1 MYNSQNLPLS
11 PKKVIKKTIMRIPW
25 GLFLIIFL
33 GYIFSSIGYIFSS
46 IYSISSQPSIIPHKS
61 NFEIIIFTIIPL
73 LSLLYIIAV
82 AIYEYYYYKLYYYNF
97 TDEGAEIRK
106 GVISRATGYV
116 RYERLQNIYLDQDFL
131 DRIFDLYDVHYE
143 TAGETSGFYSHVDG
157 LTKENAEKLIAFLNL
172 KAKESEKS
180 TKTKSYETQP
190 IQEQP
195 KIPPSQ
201 LDISETEYS
210 RDNLPISNSV
220 IVTRSVLFT
229 LYIILFIFLAL
240 GVVYQDK
247 ILDYEFLYSI
257 LHIIFLLF
265 VALSTI
271 IFVANYVWY
280 NNFYFKFTKERGEI
294 KTKVIGQHISYLLY
308 DRIQNVNINQG
319 ILGKIFNIYDV
330 TIETAGE
337 TSFLFLVIPG
347 LSEENAKKLRD
358 FLLQKAKFY
367 KGL

>member
-1 MYNSQNLPLS
+1 
-11 PKKVIKKTIMRIPW
+11 MRMPW

-33 GYIFSSIGYIFSS
+33 GYIVSAFSHSLIS
-46 IYSISSQPSIIPHKS
+46 IYSISSQPSIIPQSSTIPHKF
-61 NFEIIIFTIIPL
+61 NFFKIIIFTIFPL
-73 LSLLYIIAV
+73 LSLLYVIAV

-97 TDEGAEIRK
+97 TDENAEIRK

-131 DRIFDLYDVHYE
+131 DRIFGLYNVHYE

-172 KAKESEKS
+172 KAKELEKS

-190 IQEQP
+190 IEEQS

-220 IVTRSVLFT
+220 IVTRSVLFI
-229 LYIILFIFLAL
+229 LYILFLIFIFL
-240 GVVYQDK
+240 GVVIVGYSRESD
-247 ILDYEFLYSI
+247 ISNYSLYSVLRI
-257 LHIIFLLF
+257 LFLPFIIVL
-265 VALSTI
+265 TI
-271 IFVANYVWY
+271 GIFVANYVWY
-280 NNFYFKFTKERGEI
+280 NNFYFKFTKEKGEI
-294 KTKVIGQHISYLLY
+294 RTKVIGQHISYLFY

-337 TSFLFLVIPG
+337 MSFLFLIIPG

-358 FLLQKAKFY
+358 FLLQKSKFY